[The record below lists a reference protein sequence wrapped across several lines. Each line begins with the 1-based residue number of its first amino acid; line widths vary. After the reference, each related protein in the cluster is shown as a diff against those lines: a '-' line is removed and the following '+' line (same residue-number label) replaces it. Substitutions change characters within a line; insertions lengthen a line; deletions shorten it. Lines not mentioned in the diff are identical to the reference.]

1 MTQSTAD
8 KVVAQLHN
16 VKARGNG
23 EYRSSSPLRASSDSE
38 AFHLTIK
45 DGEHGTWFDH
55 VAQEGGSLYTL
66 AKRMGIDLPKLGP
79 TTDTAKVKTFA
90 EFCADHGASE
100 ETFRKAGWT
109 PSNRGGNSAIAFTTD
124 TGTRYRILGGS
135 TKYIHGKGYTSSW
148 YKLSEALQIAE
159 AGGFPLT
166 LCNGEASTVVAQ
178 ALGMPVTCITGGSE
192 REIPEKLLESLTEAY
207 KGTVVVAMDCDN
219 KGANAARKLY
229 KQLTSV
235 GYAVTVVDMKLDAK
249 GDIADY
255 LRLWSAA
262 EFYALPHSLSTAVEY
277 VEALPRTVTAAEL
290 QKKDVPPLEYIID
303 DLMSTGC
310 YLLAGAPKSRKSF
323 LALHLALNVAQ
334 GSKVFERFDVL
345 QSVGVL
351 YLDLEMSENSVH
363 RRVANMMHGKTWPVN
378 LYFGFGDDWPWR
390 GSEAGDRLEL
400 WLDAHMDVRVVI
412 IDVLAQWKEAV
423 DPRTP
428 VYTADYDAL
437 KKIQRLAT
445 KRNICIIVVHHTN
458 KTKMLKGDN
467 PFDKISGS
475 TGIQGAVDAMWLLTK
490 DPDNQYNTVLQMVDR
505 NIHDTDRVDLTWDD
519 FLGAHAV
526 DQKLRLL
533 QSTSAER
540 RQIYDVLIG
549 EGYAMTPTEIA
560 AKIGKTPDTTR
571 KLLGRLV
578 QDKLVEKIGYGL
590 YKPYT
595 NTTPSVP
602 SVPSLLSSISVPSV
616 EIGETESKEI
626 ENDQDGTRRS
636 ETESRRSEGFKAV
649 ESIKQGKTEQKA
661 ILYKERI
668 LFILRKEATRP
679 DSICPQIGPRSI
691 WAAIKADMNVMLDL
705 NIIAWHDDKERLIIP
720 PSA

>member
-8 KVVAQLHN
+8 KVVAHLHN
-16 VKARGNG
+16 VKAKGNG
-23 EYRSSSPLRASSDSE
+23 EYRSSSPLRASSDGE

-66 AKRMGIDLPKLGP
+66 AKRMGIALPKLAP
-79 TTDTAKVKTFA
+79 TTDTAKAKTFA

-100 ETFRKAGWT
+100 EVFRKAGWT
-109 PSNRGGNSAIAFTTD
+109 PSNRGGNPAIAFTTD
-124 TGTRYRILGGS
+124 TGTRYRMLSGS

-148 YKLSEALQIAE
+148 YKLSQALQIAE

-166 LCNGEASTVVAQ
+166 LCNGEASTVVSQ
-178 ALGMPVTCITGGSE
+178 SLGMPVTCITGGSE
-192 REIPEKLLESLTEAY
+192 REIPEKLLESLLEVY
-207 KGTVVVAMDCDN
+207 RGPIVVAMDCDE
-219 KGANAARKLY
+219 KGRSASRKLH

-255 LRLWSAA
+255 LRLWSPT
-262 EFYALPHSLSTAVEY
+262 EFYALPHSLDTVEY
-277 VEALPRTVTAAEL
+277 VTALPRTVTAAEL

-334 GSKVFERFDVL
+334 GTKVFERFDVL
-345 QSVGVL
+345 QSTGVL

-363 RRVANMMHGKTWPVN
+363 RRVANMVHGKTWPTN

-390 GSEAGDRLEL
+390 GSEAGDHLEL

-445 KRNICIIVVHHTN
+445 RRNICIIVVHHTN

-519 FLGAHAV
+519 YLGAHAV

-533 QSTSAER
+533 QSTSVER

-578 QDKLVEKIGYGL
+578 QDKLVEKTSYGQ
-590 YKPYT
+590 YKSYT
-595 NTTPSVP
+595 NITPSVP

-616 EIGETESKEI
+616 ELAETESKGI

-636 ETESRRSEGFKAV
+636 ETESRRNGESKAL
-649 ESIKQGKTEQKA
+649 ESIKHGKTEQKEC
-661 ILYKERI
+661 IYKEQI
-668 LFILRKEATRP
+668 FSILRKQATRP
-679 DSICPQIGPRSI
+679 DTICAVIGPRPI
-691 WAAIKADMNVMLDL
+691 WAAIKADLNELLNRNV
-705 NIIAWHDDKERLIIP
+705 ITWHDEERLTMAS
-720 PSA
+720 SA

>member
-8 KVVAQLHN
+8 KVVAQLRN

-23 EYRSSSPLRASSDSE
+23 EYRSSSPLRASSDGE

-66 AKRMGIDLPKLGP
+66 AKRMNIELPKLAP
-79 TTDTAKVKTFA
+79 TTDTAKAKTFA

-100 ETFRKAGWT
+100 DVFRKAGWT
-109 PSNRGGNSAIAFTTD
+109 PSSRNGNPAIAFTTD
-124 TGTRYRILGGS
+124 TGTRYRMLSGS

-148 YKLSEALQIAE
+148 YKLDQALQIAE
-159 AGGFPLT
+159 SGGFPLT

-192 REIPEKLLESLTEAY
+192 REIPEKLLESLLEAY
-207 KGTVVVAMDCDN
+207 RGAIVVAMDCDE
-219 KGANAARKLY
+219 KGRSASRKLH

-255 LRLWSAA
+255 LRLWSPT
-262 EFYALPHSLSTAVEY
+262 EFYALPHSLDAVEY
-277 VEALPRTVTAAEL
+277 VTALPRTVTAADL

-334 GSKVFERFDVL
+334 GSKVFERFEVL
-345 QSVGVL
+345 QSTGVL

-363 RRVANMMHGKTWPVN
+363 RRVANMMHGKTWPTN

-390 GSEAGDRLEL
+390 GSEAGDHLEL

-445 KRNICIIVVHHTN
+445 RRNICIIVVHHTN

-533 QSTSAER
+533 QSTGAER
-540 RQIYDVLIG
+540 RQIYDVLAAAGI
-549 EGYAMTPTEIA
+549 AMTPTEIA
-560 AKIGKTPDTTR
+560 SEISKTPDTTR

-578 QDKLVEKIGYGL
+578 QDKLVEKTGYGL
-590 YKPYT
+590 YKSYT
-595 NTTPSVP
+595 NITPSVP

-636 ETESRRSEGFKAV
+636 ETESRRSEGFEAL

-661 ILYKERI
+661 IIYKERI
-668 LFILRKEATRP
+668 LSILRKEATRP

-691 WAAIKADMNVMLDL
+691 WAAIKADMNELLSRNV
-705 NIIAWHDDKERLIIP
+705 ITWHDDEERLMIA

>member
-8 KVVAQLHN
+8 KVVAQLRN

-23 EYRSSSPLRASSDSE
+23 EYRSSSPLRANSDGE

-66 AKRMGIDLPKLGP
+66 AKRMGIELPKLAP
-79 TTDTAKVKTFA
+79 TTDTAKAKTFA

-100 ETFRKAGWT
+100 DVFRKAGWT
-109 PSNRGGNSAIAFTTD
+109 PSSRSGTPAIAFTTD
-124 TGTRYRILGGS
+124 TGTRYRMLSGS
-135 TKYIHGKGYTSSW
+135 TKYLHGKGYTSSW
-148 YKLSEALQIAE
+148 YKLGQALQIAE
-159 AGGFPLT
+159 SGGFPLT
-166 LCNGEASTVVAQ
+166 LCNGEASTVVSQ

-192 REIPEKLLESLTEAY
+192 REIPEKLLESLLEAY
-207 KGTVVVAMDCDN
+207 RGAIVVAMDCDE
-219 KGANAARKLY
+219 KGRSASRKLH

-255 LRLWSAA
+255 LRLWSPT
-262 EFYALPHSLSTAVEY
+262 EFYALPHSLDAVEY
-277 VEALPRTVTAAEL
+277 VTALPRTVTAAEL
-290 QKKDVPPLEYIID
+290 QQKDVPPIEYIVD
-303 DLMSTGC
+303 DLMTTGC

-323 LALHLALNVAQ
+323 LALHLALNIAQ
-334 GSKVFERFDVL
+334 GSKVFERFEVV
-345 QSVGVL
+345 QQVGVL

-363 RRVANMMHGKTWPVN
+363 RRVANMMHGKTWPSS

-390 GSEAGDRLEL
+390 GSEAGGHLEL

-445 KRNICIIVVHHTN
+445 KRNISIVVVHHTN
-458 KTKMLKGDN
+458 KTKMIKGDN

-490 DPDNQYNTVLQMVDR
+490 DPDNQYNTLLQMVDR
-505 NIHDTDRVDLTWDD
+505 NIHDVDRVDLTWDD

-526 DQKLRLL
+526 DPKLRLL
-533 QSTSAER
+533 QSTSVER

-578 QDKLVEKIGYGL
+578 QDKLVEKTSYGR
-590 YKPYT
+590 YKSYT

-636 ETESRRSEGFKAV
+636 ETESRRNGEFSAV
-649 ESIKQGKTEQKA
+649 ESIKQGKTEQKEC
-661 ILYKERI
+661 IYKEQI
-668 LFILRKEATRP
+668 LTILRKEPALPNT
-679 DSICPQIGPRSI
+679 IYFVIGPRSI
-691 WAAIKADMNVMLDL
+691 HEAIKADLNELLSRNVITWDA
-705 NIIAWHDDKERLIIP
+705 NEERLMIA

>member
-8 KVVAQLHN
+8 KVIAQLRN
-16 VKARGNG
+16 VNAKGDG
-23 EYRSSSPLRASSDSE
+23 EYRSSSPLRAGSDGE

-55 VAQEGGSLYTL
+55 VTNEGGSLYTL
-66 AKRMGIDLPKLGP
+66 AKRMGIELPKLAP
-79 TTDTAKVKTFA
+79 TTDTAKAKTFA
-90 EFCADHGASE
+90 EFCTDHGASE

-109 PSNRGGNSAIAFTTD
+109 PTTRGANPAIAFTTD
-124 TGTRYRILGGS
+124 TGTRYRMLSGN

-148 YKLSEALQIAE
+148 YKLANALSIAE

-178 ALGMPVTCITGGSE
+178 SLGMPVTCITGGSE
-192 REIPEKLLESLTEAY
+192 REIPEKLLESLLEAY
-207 KGTVVVAMDCDN
+207 RGAIVVAMDCDT
-219 KGANAARKLY
+219 KGGNAGRKLY

-235 GYAVTVVDMKLDAK
+235 GYAVTVVNMNLEAK

-255 LRLWSAA
+255 LRLWSPA
-262 EFYALPHSLSTAVEY
+262 EFYALPHSLGEAVEY
-277 VEALPRTVTAAEL
+277 MAALPRTVSASEL

-323 LALHLALNVAQ
+323 LALHVALGVAL
-334 GSKVFERFDVL
+334 GSRVFERFDV
-345 QSVGVL
+345 VNATGVL

-363 RRVANMMHGKTWPVN
+363 RRVAGMMHGKTWPTN
-378 LYFGFGDDWPWR
+378 LHFGFGDDWPWR
-390 GSEAGDRLEL
+390 GTEAGDQLEL
-400 WLDAHMDVRVVI
+400 WLDAHTDVRVVI

-437 KKIQRLAT
+437 KKIQRIAT
-445 KRNICIIVVHHTN
+445 RRNIAIIVVHHTN
-458 KTKMLKGDN
+458 KTRMVKGDN

-490 DPDNQYNTVLQMVDR
+490 DPDNQYNTLLQMVDR
-505 NIHDTDRVDLTWDD
+505 NIHDTDKVELTWDD

-526 DQKLRLL
+526 DPKLRLL

-540 RQIYDVLIG
+540 RQIYDVLEAAGI
-549 EGYAMTPTEIA
+549 AMTPTEIA
-560 AKIGKTPDTTR
+560 LEISKTPEAVK

-578 QDKLVEKIGYGL
+578 QDKLVEKTSYGR
-590 YKPYT
+590 YMCYT
-595 NTTPSVP
+595 NSGHSGYSGTSGYSGHSGHSSDDTKNNQEGVKSSQEGLRVTQSDSRVTPP
-602 SVPSLLSSISVPSV
+602 SEALQS
-616 EIGETESKEI
+616 TESTKSNQSDCI
-626 ENDQDGTRRS
+626 
-636 ETESRRSEGFKAV
+636 
-649 ESIKQGKTEQKA
+649 
-661 ILYKERI
+661 YKEEI
-668 LFILRKEATRP
+668 LNVLRKQPAQLGTVLALIGRRPEWPAIEA
-679 DSICPQIGPRSI
+679 SINTLL
-691 WAAIKADMNVMLDL
+691 AAGVIAWDEGNVHL
-705 NIIAWHDDKERLIIP
+705 IIAT
-720 PSA
+720 

>member
-8 KVVAQLHN
+8 KVIAQLRN
-16 VKARGNG
+16 VKAKGNG
-23 EYRSSSPLRASSDSE
+23 EYRSSSPLRANSDGE

-66 AKRMGIDLPKLGP
+66 AKRMGVALPPIAP
-79 TTDTAKVKTFA
+79 TTDTAKAKTFA

-100 ETFRKAGWT
+100 EVFRKAGWT
-109 PSNRGGNSAIAFTTD
+109 PSNRGGTPAIAFITD
-124 TGTRYRILGGS
+124 TGTRYRMLSGS
-135 TKYIHGKGYTSSW
+135 TKYIHAKGYTSSW
-148 YKLSEALQIAE
+148 YKLSQALTIAE
-159 AGGFPLT
+159 SGGFPLT

-192 REIPEKLLESLTEAY
+192 REIPEKLLESLIEAY
-207 KGTVVVAMDCDN
+207 RGAIVVAMDCDE
-219 KGANAARKLY
+219 KGRSASRKLH

-235 GYAVTVVDMKLDAK
+235 GYSVTVVDMKLDAK

-255 LRLWSAA
+255 LRLWSPA
-262 EFYALPHSLSTAVEY
+262 EFYALPHSLDAVEY
-277 VEALPRTVTAAEL
+277 VTALPRTVTAAEL
-290 QKKDVPPLEYIID
+290 QQKDVPPIEYIVD
-303 DLMSTGC
+303 DLMTTGC

-323 LALHLALNVAQ
+323 LALHLALNIAQ
-334 GSKVFERFDVL
+334 GSKVFERFEVV
-345 QSVGVL
+345 QQVGVL

-363 RRVANMMHGKTWPVN
+363 RRVANMMHGKTWPTN

-390 GSEAGDRLEL
+390 GSEAGDYLEL

-445 KRNICIIVVHHTN
+445 KRNISIVVVHHTN
-458 KTKMLKGDN
+458 KTKMIKGDN

-490 DPDNQYNTVLQMVDR
+490 DPDNQYNTLLQMVDR
-505 NIHDTDRVDLTWDD
+505 NIHDVDRVDLTWDD

-526 DQKLRLL
+526 DPKLRIL

-540 RQIYDVLIG
+540 RQIYDVLATAGI
-549 EGYAMTPTEIA
+549 AMTPSEIA
-560 AKIGKTPDTTR
+560 SEISKTPEAVK
-571 KLLGRLV
+571 KLLSRLV
-578 QDKLVEKIGYGL
+578 QDKLVEKIGYGR

-595 NTTPSVP
+595 NISHSGYSGTSGT
-602 SVPSLLSSISVPSV
+602 SSHSGYSV
-616 EIGETESKEI
+616 ESVERDSIVVKS
-626 ENDQDGTRRS
+626 DQEGVRVTKSD
-636 ETESRRSEGFKAV
+636 SRVTGGFSAV
-649 ESIKQGKTEQKA
+649 ESSKHTKSDQSDIVYSEH
-661 ILYKERI
+661 ILS
-668 LFILRKEATRP
+668 ILRKEPTRP
-679 DSICPQIGPRSI
+679 SSMFPQIGARAI
-691 WAAIKADMNVMLDL
+691 WDAIKADMNELLSRDV
-705 NIIAWHDDKERLIIP
+705 IAWHDDGERLMIA

>member
-8 KVVAQLHN
+8 KVVAQLRN
-16 VKARGNG
+16 VKARGDG
-23 EYRSSSPLRASSDSE
+23 EYRSSSPLRASSDGE

-66 AKRMGIDLPKLGP
+66 AKRMGIELPKLAP
-79 TTDTAKVKTFA
+79 TTDTAKAKTFA

-109 PSNRGGNSAIAFTTD
+109 PSSRGGNPAIAFTTD
-124 TGTRYRILGGS
+124 TGTRYRMLSGN

-148 YKLSEALQIAE
+148 YKLDNALKIAE
-159 AGGFPLT
+159 SGGFPLT

-192 REIPEKLLESLTEAY
+192 REIPEKLLESLLEAY
-207 KGTVVVAMDCDN
+207 RGAIVVAMDCDN

-255 LRLWSAA
+255 LRLWSPA
-262 EFYALPHSLSTAVEY
+262 EFYALPHSLGTVEY
-277 VEALPRTVTAAEL
+277 VDALPRTVTAAEL

-334 GSKVFERFDVL
+334 GTKVFERFDVL
-345 QSVGVL
+345 QSTGVL

-363 RRVANMMHGKTWPVN
+363 RRVANMMHGKTWPTN

-390 GSEAGDRLEL
+390 GSEAGDHLEL

-445 KRNICIIVVHHTN
+445 RRNICIIVVHHTN
-458 KTKMLKGDN
+458 KTKMIKGDN

-505 NIHDTDRVDLTWDD
+505 NIHDVDRVDLMWDD

-533 QSTSAER
+533 QSTGAER
-540 RQIYDVLIG
+540 RQIYDVLAATSI
-549 EGYAMTPTEIA
+549 AMTPSEIA
-560 AKIGKTPDTTR
+560 LEISKTPEAVK
-571 KLLGRLV
+571 KLLSRLV
-578 QDKLVEKIGYGL
+578 QDKLVEKMGYGK

-595 NTTPSVP
+595 NMSH
-602 SVPSLLSSISVPSV
+602 SGYSSTSNHSGHSGYSI
-616 EIGETESKEI
+616 ESDKNNQEVLKS
-626 ENDQDGTRRS
+626 DQEGARVTKSD
-636 ETESRRSEGFKAV
+636 SRVTEGFEAV
-649 ESIKQGKTEQKA
+649 ESIKQVKSDQSD
-661 ILYKERI
+661 IVYKEQI
-668 LFILRKEATRP
+668 LTILRKQATRP
-679 DSICPQIGPRSI
+679 DNVCPQIGPRSI
-691 WAAIKADMNVMLDL
+691 WAAIKADMNELLSRNV
-705 NIIAWHDDKERLIIP
+705 ITWHDDEERLMIP

>member
-8 KVVAQLHN
+8 KVIAQLHN
-16 VKARGNG
+16 VNARGNG
-23 EYRSSSPLRASSDSE
+23 EYRSSSPLRAGSDSE

-45 DGEHGTWFDH
+45 DGEHGTWYDH
-55 VAQEGGSLYTL
+55 VTNEGGSLYTL
-66 AKRMGIDLPKLGP
+66 AKRMGIELPKLAP
-79 TTDTAKVKTFA
+79 TTDTAKAKTFA
-90 EFCADHGASE
+90 QFCADHGASE
-100 ETFRKAGWT
+100 EVFRKAGWT
-109 PSNRGGNSAIAFTTD
+109 PTTRGAVPAIAFTTD
-124 TGTRYRILGGS
+124 TGTRYRMLSGS

-148 YKLSEALQIAE
+148 YKLANALAIAE

-192 REIPEKLLESLTEAY
+192 REIPEKLLESLLEAY
-207 KGTVVVAMDCDN
+207 KGAIVVAMDCDT
-219 KGANAARKLY
+219 KGGNAGRKLY

-255 LRLWSAA
+255 LRLWSPA
-262 EFYALPHSLSTAVEY
+262 EFYALPHSLGEAVEY
-277 VEALPRTVTAAEL
+277 VAALPRTVTAAEL
-290 QKKDVPPLEYIID
+290 QQKDVPPLEYIID

-323 LALHLALNVAQ
+323 LALHVALNVAQ
-334 GSKVFERFDVL
+334 GNRVFERFDV
-345 QSVGVL
+345 VKATGVL

-363 RRVANMMHGKTWPVN
+363 RRVAGMMHGKAWPTN

-390 GSEAGDRLEL
+390 GSEAGDQLEL
-400 WLDAHMDVRVVI
+400 WLDAHTDVRVVI

-437 KKIQRLAT
+437 KKIQRIAT
-445 KRNICIIVVHHTN
+445 RRNIAIIVVHHTN
-458 KTKMLKGDN
+458 KTRMVKGDN

-490 DPDNQYNTVLQMVDR
+490 DPENQYNTLLQMVDR
-505 NIHDTDRVDLTWDD
+505 NIHDTDKVELTWDD

-526 DQKLRLL
+526 DPKLRIL

-540 RQIYDVLIG
+540 RQIYDVLEAAG
-549 EGYAMTPTEIA
+549 VAMTPTEIA
-560 AKIGKTPDTTR
+560 AEISRTMDTTR

-578 QDKLVEKIGYGL
+578 QDKLVEKTSYGR
-590 YKPYT
+590 YKCYT
-595 NTTPSVP
+595 NTVPSFPSAPSLISIPSVP
-602 SVPSLLSSISVPSV
+602 SSEVV
-616 EIGETESKEI
+616 GTESIGIEKE
-626 ENDQDGTRRS
+626 QDGTRWNKM
-636 ETESRRSEGFKAV
+636 ESRWNEGFEAV
-649 ESIKQGKTEQKA
+649 ESIKQGKMEQMDC
-661 ILYKERI
+661 IYKDE
-668 LFILRKEATRP
+668 ILRIIRKAPTRP
-679 DSICPQIGPRSI
+679 DSVCAMIGPRSI
-691 WAAIKADMNVMLDL
+691 WATIKASINTLLDADV
-705 NIIAWHDDKERLIIP
+705 IAWHEDNERLT
-720 PSA
+720 ATT